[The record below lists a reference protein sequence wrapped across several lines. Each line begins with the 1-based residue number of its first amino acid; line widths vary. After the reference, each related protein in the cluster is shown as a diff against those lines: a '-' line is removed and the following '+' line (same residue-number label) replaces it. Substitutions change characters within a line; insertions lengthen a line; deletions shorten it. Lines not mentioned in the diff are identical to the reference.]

1 MLAVIGILTMLAFT
15 ILPSVMD
22 QMGSSMSVQD
32 PVVATANGETLRQSD
47 ISQMVQA
54 RFLANQFM
62 QGCLVMAA
70 GSEQMANFRS
80 FYLLQRTPGQF
91 FGSTSEEEVMR
102 IHLLAAE
109 AKRVG
114 IVVSDEAVNK
124 FLRDI
129 TEDKVPSAGYASLVK
144 QLNTSQMHVFSALRT
159 ELAAERLASMSAPNA
174 QATPAQRWDYYR
186 RLKQRASLEVVPV
199 RVAEFLDEV
208 DDPSNEELQAF
219 FNEHKEQEP
228 NPLSPTPGF
237 KVPKQAAFQYFVVD
251 YEKFYDESAV
261 TQEEIEKHYEQYKD
275 QRYLYAAFDSPEFD
289 QPASEEKAQPGEDAG
304 AKDESEPS
312 KPDAKSAE
320 DVKPAED
327 EAKPAAKEPAGK
339 EPAEKKPVDEK
350 PAGEKP
356 AESKSAEEKP
366 AEDKPDDEKD
376 SKSDSQ
382 SSLHGK
388 ASQLVAAAAMRGASG
403 VLSSL
408 VLADAETEAS
418 DEKAVDEKPAEGAS
432 SDAADEQ
439 GDAKQ
444 KSEGDKGADAEEKA
458 AAEEEAAADKKP
470 DGGNKSEAAA
480 DAETEKPAA
489 NDQAAAQP
497 PAGPPPPISD
507 DLLLPRDIRQ
517 GPTPKY
523 APLWRVEASI
533 RKELAGQKAVEKMT
547 KALDSI
553 QAKMRRF
560 SRNLGPED
568 DELDEDGSAETKRS
582 LPDFSKL
589 AKAQQLS
596 EHATGLL
603 TALAFRDKHP
613 ALAEASPETQ
623 GMQEQP
629 RHFIEIAYGVL
640 PELQSAVVKDL
651 AGNRYLA
658 WKTDEKEA
666 YVPELSDVR
675 DEVERSWKMIK
686 ARELARKRAETLAGE
701 AQQAD
706 KSLRDAFSDRKD
718 LSVATTPSFTWLTR
732 GAAGALDSQ
741 TPARLSEVEGV
752 QDAGPDF
759 MREAFS
765 LGVGETGQ
773 AMNQPQTICYVI
785 RVVTLEPSREFL
797 RNTFMVDAYSTYA
810 AASLEDRQEAM
821 SAWIK
826 GIENEAHLTW
836 KRPPDERQQ

>member
-22 QMGSSMSVQD
+22 QMGSSMSSQD
-32 PVVATANGETLRQSD
+32 PVVATANGETVRQSD
-47 ISQMVQA
+47 ISQMVQS
-54 RFLANQFM
+54 RYLANQFV

-80 FYLLQRTPGQF
+80 VYLLQRTPGQF

-102 IHLLAAE
+102 IHLLAEEAE
-109 AKRVG
+109 RVG

-144 QLNTSQMHVFSALRT
+144 QLSTSQTQVFSALRT
-159 ELAAERLASMSAPNA
+159 ELAAERLASMSAPNT

-208 DDPSNEELQAF
+208 DDPSKDELQAF

-237 KVPKQAAFQYFVVD
+237 KMPKQAAFQYFVAD

-275 QRYLYAAFDSPEFD
+275 QRYLYSAFDSPEFD
-289 QPASEEKAQPGEDAG
+289 QPAAEEKPEGG
-304 AKDESEPS
+304 AKDADEKGKSESS
-312 KPDAKSAE
+312 KPDAKPAKNKGEPAAE
-320 DVKPAED
+320 
-327 EAKPAAKEPAGK
+327 KPAAKQPAGK
-339 EPAEKKPVDEK
+339 KPAEQQPAEEQAPESKPAQDKPATDKPGEQKPADEK
-350 PAGEKP
+350 PATDKP
-356 AESKSAEEKP
+356 ATDAD
-366 AEDKPDDEKD
+366 DKP
-376 SKSDSQ
+376 DSQ
-382 SSLHGK
+382 SSLPRQ
-388 ASQLVAAAAMRGASG
+388 ASQLVAAAALRGASG
-403 VLSSL
+403 VLSTL
-408 VLADAETEAS
+408 VLADSETEAA
-418 DEKAVDEKPAEGAS
+418 DEKSADKEPADDKAS
-432 SDAADEQ
+432 EPAKKQ
-439 GDAKQ
+439 GDSEKSADSAK
-444 KSEGDKGADAEEKA
+444 KSDPVADAEA
-458 AAEEEAAADKKP
+458 
-470 DGGNKSEAAA
+470 G
-480 DAETEKPAA
+480 KPAA
-489 NDQAAAQP
+489 QEQAAAQQ

-507 DLLLPRDIRQ
+507 ELLLPRDIRQ

-547 KALDSI
+547 EALDAI

-560 SRNLGPED
+560 SRNLGPGD
-568 DELDEDGSAETKRS
+568 DLPDEDGSAETGSAETKRS

-589 AKAQQLS
+589 AQERQLT
-596 EHATGLL
+596 EHTTGLL

-613 ALAEASPETQ
+613 ALAEATPESSS
-623 GMQEQP
+623 MSERP
-629 RHFIEIAYGVL
+629 RHFIEIAYNAL

-675 DEVERSWKMIK
+675 DEVVRSWKMIK
-686 ARELARKRAETLAGE
+686 ARELAQKRAETLASE
-701 AQQAD
+701 AKQAD
-706 KSLRDAFSDRKD
+706 KSLREAFSDREE
-718 LSVATTPSFTWLTR
+718 LTVTTTPSFSWLTR

-741 TPARLSEVEGV
+741 APARLSEVEGV

-765 LGVGETGQ
+765 LAVGETGQ
-773 AMNQPQTICYVI
+773 AMNQPQTICYVM
-785 RVVTLEPSREFL
+785 RVVTLEPSREVL
-797 RNTFMVDAYSTYA
+797 RNTFMVDAYSGYA

-821 SAWIK
+821 NAWIK

-836 KRPPDERQQ
+836 KRPPDERQR